1 LPGMGAGGIFLAGG
15 AAGSPQPVETAANA
29 TTRIIPISFFMDHSF
44 IRWTQTVIEV
54 ENVPDPL
61 CQEIEPE

>member
-1 LPGMGAGGIFLAGG
+1 
-15 AAGSPQPVETAANA
+15 
-29 TTRIIPISFFMDHSF
+29 MDHSF